1 MASLKSMNA
10 GLSNNG
16 TAMNAQ
22 TEMTDGLLNACRLAG
37 VDYETALKIKAYMPV
52 SSHLTKPDAGG
63 GEGRL
68 NNAVRDLIEGHL
80 IHYGRKNGQD
90 ISLEINGELAWIV
103 PFDLWSELQAAYDQ
117 TNTLSERLAKA
128 SQRIGEIAR
137 GERVSQWETETSG
150 DMVSIRHVTVKEPAP
165 PSGVPVELSVVPMPA
180 YIYDREC
187 SENERVLPIAAVE
200 HYADARVS
208 EETRELVDG
217 LRKAI
222 TQAEIRICTHDETH
236 RGGAIW
242 EICDQCGAKWAD
254 DEGGKPEFKWP
265 EAIVELNAL
274 IAKYTQTQ
282 KESK

>member
-1 MASLKSMNA
+1 MASLKSMNV

-63 GEGRL
+63 GEGVGKVVDADL
-68 NNAVRDLIEGHL
+68 MGNPIVRW
-80 IHYGRKNGQD
+80 K
-90 ISLEINGELAWIV
+90 SK
-103 PFDLWSELQAAYDQ
+103 P
-117 TNTLSERLAKA
+117 T
-128 SQRIGEIAR
+128 IGT
-137 GERVSQWETETSG
+137 QLYL
-150 DMVSIRHVTVKEPAP
+150 AP
-165 PSGVPVELSVVPMPA
+165 PSDVPVEPSVVPMPEWMNRLQMEA
-180 YIYDREC
+180 RLFAPMKSNFTLSRNELIEIFRY
-187 SENERVLPIAAVE
+187 SET
-200 HYADARVS
+200 RVS